1 MSKTPAYEAKA
12 ADRYTVKSKVK
23 GVQLKLA
30 ATLRTGTASSQD
42 ELRCSAIHKFNSE
55 GNGARLWQDEHLG
68 AGLWGLVLG
77 GGSYSVFE
85 VGGYAGFCYVAADAG
100 LCGVAG

>member
-1 MSKTPAYEAKA
+1 M
-12 ADRYTVKSKVK
+12 
-23 GVQLKLA
+23 G
-30 ATLRTGTASSQD
+30 ATLRSCTAGSQD
-42 ELRCSAIHKFNSE
+42 EWRCSAIHKFSSE

-77 GGSYSVFE
+77 GGFYGVFE